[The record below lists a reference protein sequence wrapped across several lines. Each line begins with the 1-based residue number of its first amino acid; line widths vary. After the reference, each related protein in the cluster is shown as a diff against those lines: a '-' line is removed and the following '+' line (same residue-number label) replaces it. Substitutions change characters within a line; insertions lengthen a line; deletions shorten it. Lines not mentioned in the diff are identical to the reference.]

1 MFYSYC
7 PRSPKI
13 HILTHTILAFHPSI
27 PGSLCSAPPLSQK
40 SEVLSQNHLNQV
52 WEGLEVDSSQG
63 KILSSGESLKV
74 HVTASKIHWWD
85 RPRGRPCHSKRGETG
100 KKEGVAG
107 PEQVQT
113 GRYQPI
119 LRLEDQPVW
128 LPVLPSRP
136 TEVPASLPRPTWCS
150 VAFLPSETKD
160 RRSLVPE
167 LAVRGSA
174 LMVSLLVCF

>member
-1 MFYSYC
+1 MFQHKNWGGGRGHNSFYSSC

-63 KILSSGESLKV
+63 KFLSSGESLKV

-85 RPRGRPCHSKRGETG
+85 RPRGRPCHSKRGEMG
-100 KKEGVAG
+100 KEGRSGRSRASPNRQIPAHLKAG
-107 PEQVQT
+107 GSTCLAPCPHP
-113 GRYQPI
+113 GPPRCQPPFPGPPGA
-119 LRLEDQPVW
+119 R
-128 LPVLPSRP
+128 
-136 TEVPASLPRPTWCS
+136 
-150 VAFLPSETKD
+150 
-160 RRSLVPE
+160 
-167 LAVRGSA
+167 
-174 LMVSLLVCF
+174 